1 MKTVGEILKKARLE
15 KGVTI
20 DALAQKTRIAI
31 KYLEAI
37 ENNAFDKLPP
47 TAFTKGFIQNF
58 AKEVDL
64 NAANVL
70 AIFRRD
76 FDSDDRGRIIPRG
89 LTEPVRSQVNFF
101 NPTNTTLILSI
112 FIGVIMAIFFIRQI
126 VGFVSAPE
134 LTITEPAEYA
144 QLTSPIKVVGKTHPQ
159 ATLTINNRIINL
171 TTDGSFDTQIELPAG
186 EYTLV
191 FIATSRGKKQNT
203 IERVITVV
211 K

>member
-15 KGVTI
+15 KGITI
-20 DALAQKTRIAI
+20 EELARETKIAL

-37 ENNAFDKLPP
+37 EANAFDKLPP
-47 TAFTKGFIQNF
+47 TTFTKGFIQNF

-101 NPTNTTLILSI
+101 NPTNTTLILSG
-112 FIGVIMAIFFIRQI
+112 FIGIIMAVFFIRQI
-126 VGFVSAPE
+126 IVFVSAPD

-144 QLTSPIKVVGKTHPQ
+144 QLTSPVKVVGKTHPQ

-171 TTDGSFDTQIELPAG
+171 TINGTFDTQIELPSG
-186 EYTLV
+186 EHTLV
-191 FIATSRGKKQNT
+191 FTATSRGKKQNT
-203 IERVITVV
+203 IERVISIVN
-211 K
+211 